1 MISIL
6 KNLPPFIS
14 GAICGLIL
22 FQSAIVAPSI
32 NNLLQ
37 PADASTY
44 LRYIW
49 PKFFIIISVLSIF
62 SLLAIYSLNSNQSF
76 AKIASIL
83 TLIFMLVC
91 YFIIPSMN
99 NARDSANDSLFFI
112 LHSVSI
118 GLTII
123 TLTLN
128 LLLFIKWKF

>member
-22 FQSAIVAPSI
+22 FQSVIVAPSI

-83 TLIFMLVC
+83 TLIFMSVC
-91 YFIIPSMN
+91 YIIIPSMN

>member
-22 FQSAIVAPSI
+22 FQSVIVAPSI

-83 TLIFMLVC
+83 TLIFMLLC

-112 LHSVSI
+112 LHFVSI

>member
-22 FQSAIVAPSI
+22 FQSVIVAPSI

-91 YFIIPSMN
+91 YFIIPSVN

>member
-22 FQSAIVAPSI
+22 FQSVIVAPSI

-91 YFIIPSMN
+91 YLIIPTIN

-123 TLTLN
+123 TLILN

>member
-22 FQSAIVAPSI
+22 FQSVIVAPSI

-62 SLLAIYSLNSNQSF
+62 SLLAIYCLNSNQSF

-91 YFIIPSMN
+91 YFIIPTMN

>member
-1 MISIL
+1 MSIL

-22 FQSAIVAPSI
+22 FQSVIVAPSI

-62 SLLAIYSLNSNQSF
+62 SILIIYSLNSNQSF

-83 TLIFMLVC
+83 TLIFMLIC
-91 YFIIPSMN
+91 YFIIPTMN

-123 TLTLN
+123 TLILN

>member
-1 MISIL
+1 MSIL

-22 FQSAIVAPSI
+22 FQSVIVAPSI

-62 SLLAIYSLNSNQSF
+62 SILTIYSLNSNQSF

-91 YFIIPSMN
+91 YLIIPTMN

-123 TLTLN
+123 TLILN

>member
-22 FQSAIVAPSI
+22 FQSVIVAPSI

-83 TLIFMLVC
+83 NLIFMLLC
-91 YFIIPSMN
+91 YFIIPTIN

>member
-22 FQSAIVAPSI
+22 FQSVIVAPSI

-44 LRYIW
+44 LRYLW

-62 SLLAIYSLNSNQSF
+62 SILIIYSLNSNQSF

>member
-1 MISIL
+1 MMSIL

-22 FQSAIVAPSI
+22 FQSVIVAPSI

-62 SLLAIYSLNSNQSF
+62 SLLTIYSLNSNQSF

-91 YFIIPSMN
+91 YFIIPTMN

-123 TLTLN
+123 TLILN
-128 LLLFIKWKF
+128 LLLFINWKF

>member
-1 MISIL
+1 MMSIL

-22 FQSAIVAPSI
+22 FQSVIVAPSI

-62 SLLAIYSLNSNQSF
+62 SLLTIYSLNSNQSF

-91 YFIIPSMN
+91 YFIIPTMN

-123 TLTLN
+123 TLILN

>member
-6 KNLPPFIS
+6 KNLPPYIS

-22 FQSAIVAPSI
+22 FQSVIVAPSI

>member
-22 FQSAIVAPSI
+22 FQSVIVAPSI

-91 YFIIPSMN
+91 YFIIPTMN

-123 TLTLN
+123 TLILN
-128 LLLFIKWKF
+128 LLLFINWKF

>member
-22 FQSAIVAPSI
+22 FQSVIVAPSI

-62 SLLAIYSLNSNQSF
+62 SLLAIYSLNANQSF

>member
-1 MISIL
+1 MMSIL

-22 FQSAIVAPSI
+22 FQSVIVAPSI

-62 SLLAIYSLNSNQSF
+62 SLSAIYSLNSNQSF

>member
-62 SLLAIYSLNSNQSF
+62 SLIAIYSLNSNQSF

-112 LHSVSI
+112 LHSVSV

-128 LLLFIKWKF
+128 LLLFFKWKF

>member
-22 FQSAIVAPSI
+22 FQSVIVAPSI

-62 SLLAIYSLNSNQSF
+62 SILIIYSLNSNQSF

-91 YFIIPSMN
+91 YFIIPTMN

>member
-6 KNLPPFIS
+6 KNFPLFIS

-22 FQSAIVAPSI
+22 FQSVIVAPSI

-62 SLLAIYSLNSNQSF
+62 SILIIYSLNSNQSF

>member
-14 GAICGLIL
+14 GAICGLII
-22 FQSAIVAPSI
+22 FQSVIVAPSI

>member
-1 MISIL
+1 MSIL

-22 FQSAIVAPSI
+22 FQSVIVAPSI

>member
-22 FQSAIVAPSI
+22 FQSVIVAPSI

-62 SLLAIYSLNSNQSF
+62 SILIIYSLNSNQSF

>member
-22 FQSAIVAPSI
+22 FQSVIVAPSI

-99 NARDSANDSLFFI
+99 NTRDSANDSLFFI

>member
-22 FQSAIVAPSI
+22 FQSVIVAPSI

-76 AKIASIL
+76 SKIASIL

-123 TLTLN
+123 TLILN

>member
-1 MISIL
+1 MSIL

-22 FQSAIVAPSI
+22 FQSVIVAPSI

-91 YFIIPSMN
+91 YFIIPTMN

-123 TLTLN
+123 TLILN

>member
-1 MISIL
+1 MSIL

-22 FQSAIVAPSI
+22 FQSVIVAPSI

-123 TLTLN
+123 TLILN

>member
-1 MISIL
+1 MMSIL

-22 FQSAIVAPSI
+22 FQSVIVAPSI

-62 SLLAIYSLNSNQSF
+62 SVITIYSFNSNQSF

-91 YFIIPSMN
+91 YIIIPTMN
-99 NARDSANDSLFFI
+99 TARDSANDSLFFI

-123 TLTLN
+123 TLILN

>member
-1 MISIL
+1 MMSIL

-22 FQSAIVAPSI
+22 FQSVIVAPSI

-37 PADASTY
+37 PEDASTY

-62 SLLAIYSLNSNQSF
+62 SILIIYSLNSNQSF

-91 YFIIPSMN
+91 YFIIPTMN

-123 TLTLN
+123 TLILN

>member
-22 FQSAIVAPSI
+22 FQSVIVAPSI

-128 LLLFIKWKF
+128 LLLFIKWNF

>member
-1 MISIL
+1 MMSIL

-22 FQSAIVAPSI
+22 FQSVIVAPSI

-123 TLTLN
+123 TLILN

>member
-22 FQSAIVAPSI
+22 FQSVIVAPSI

-49 PKFFIIISVLSIF
+49 PKFFIIISVFRSPGLQILDFWIF
-62 SLLAIYSLNSNQSF
+62 SAVQNLYGFLLKFYYNFGLSEPWPSDPGFLDF
-76 AKIASIL
+76 FGRPESIW
-83 TLIFMLVC
+83 FSSQV
-91 YFIIPSMN
+91 
-99 NARDSANDSLFFI
+99 
-112 LHSVSI
+112 
-118 GLTII
+118 
-123 TLTLN
+123 
-128 LLLFIKWKF
+128 LL

>member
-1 MISIL
+1 MMSIL

-22 FQSAIVAPSI
+22 FQSVIVAPSI

-91 YFIIPSMN
+91 YFIIPTMN

-123 TLTLN
+123 TLILN

>member
-22 FQSAIVAPSI
+22 FQSVIVAPSI

-62 SLLAIYSLNSNQSF
+62 SLIAIYSLNSNQSF

-91 YFIIPSMN
+91 YIIIPSMN

>member
-22 FQSAIVAPSI
+22 FQSVIVAPSI

-91 YFIIPSMN
+91 YFIIPTMN

-123 TLTLN
+123 TLILN

>member
-91 YFIIPSMN
+91 YFIIPTMN

>member
-1 MISIL
+1 MSIL

-22 FQSAIVAPSI
+22 FQSVIVAPSI

-37 PADASTY
+37 PEDASTY

-62 SLLAIYSLNSNQSF
+62 SISTIYSLNSNQSF

-91 YFIIPSMN
+91 YLIIPTMN

-123 TLTLN
+123 TLILN

>member
-1 MISIL
+1 MMSIL

-22 FQSAIVAPSI
+22 FQSVIVAPSI

-62 SLLAIYSLNSNQSF
+62 SILIIYSLNSNQSF

-91 YFIIPSMN
+91 YFIIPTMN

>member
-22 FQSAIVAPSI
+22 FQSVIVAPSI

-62 SLLAIYSLNSNQSF
+62 SLLIIYSLNSNQSF

-91 YFIIPSMN
+91 YFIIPTMN

-123 TLTLN
+123 TLILN